1 MEPTLTVC
9 MGGGLCVFST
19 PPRGVIPSRMD
30 GVFKANDPG
39 VTPYWGYFTAP
50 MKAHDPRGG
59 WGGHA
64 PALGW
69 RPSTRPSSSLT
80 SALPRELA
88 GVKDGDMRL
97 ADGDTANEGRVEIYY
112 SGQWGTVCD
121 NLWDL
126 TDASVVCRALGFKNA
141 TEALGRA
148 TFGPGNLR
156 VPRSSKAGRAAK

>member
-1 MEPTLTVC
+1 MESSKLRIQGSPPT
-9 MGGGLCVFST
+9 GE
-19 PPRGVIPSRMD
+19 
-30 GVFKANDPG
+30 N
-39 VTPYWGYFTAP
+39 FTAP
-50 MKAHDPRGG
+50 VKAHDPRGG
-59 WGGHA
+59 WGGRA
-64 PALGW
+64 AALGG
-69 RPSTRPSSSLT
+69 RPSTRLSSLLT

-126 TDASVVCRALGFKNA
+126 TDASVVCRALGFENA
-141 TEALGRA
+141 TEALGGA

-156 VPRSSKAGRAAK
+156 VPRASKAGRAAK